1 MKATW
6 QPFPRWERRKIHRQY
21 QRCFIPFS
29 RVVASASKTGVCLNQ
44 SYDSPIPIH
53 YYYYAQ
59 LKENKGRN
67 TWQSG
72 KPDSFWPALLSSSSL
87 LSPALAPHMGR
98 RDLGISVHMCEC
110 VSLCVY
116 HMPCTAGLRAQ
127 LPIDGVLLILAQ
139 TSPIISQ
146 QDSFLRK
153 KIRSWGREG
162 LPQLQKH
169 IRQ

>member
-29 RVVASASKTGVCLNQ
+29 RVVASASKTRVCLNQ
-44 SYDSPIPIH
+44 SYDSPIPIN
-53 YYYYAQ
+53 YYYTL

-72 KPDSFWPALLSSSSL
+72 KPDSFWPALLLSSSL

-110 VSLCVY
+110 VY
-116 HMPCTAGLRAQ
+116 HMPCTARLWAQ
-127 LPIDGVLLILAQ
+127 LPKDGVLLILAQ